1 MRTITTKRSQISLA
15 IIAASAA
22 LLGSQSAVAQS
33 DEDDNGMSSQPAIQ
47 APVIEEV
54 LTIGRLQSASDSIIS
69 ERIEQPFAADM
80 LGFDQISRAG
90 DADIASALG
99 RVTGLTVVDDQYVY
113 VRSLGE
119 RYSSVNLNGASVPS
133 PELTR
138 NVLPLDLFPS
148 TIVKTLKVQKA
159 FSPDL
164 PATFGGGNVNIRTK
178 GMPEDVVFDVSIGTG
193 WNTVNNDDGIFYSG
207 GDIDNGVPP
216 ELSRAITLYQGN
228 VTTNQIAQSMVGQG
242 QSISPEVR
250 AEAQQINRDLML
262 SLNRDVEIT
271 PQSLDPDYGGKLSLG
286 NSWYVS
292 DDWRIGALANVSYD
306 HEWRNKNQKKKGIGN
321 PDEVN
326 SDVQRTSEETRTLAA
341 VSGGVSFQEMHT
353 IEASGFYITDVEDR
367 AAISRGFDANNRE
380 SDGSQVLDYQTRYE
394 ERRLTIGQI
403 TGDHSFE
410 FDLTD
415 AIDELGVDWYYS
427 DSRAETAIPNE
438 VNIKASNLID
448 TDTGE
453 VTNTRLQSTTN
464 MASFGFLQLE
474 DNVTSYGYDV
484 ELPINF
490 GDTLLTFTGGYDYS
504 DKTRAY
510 YGYTAAINAPGVSN
524 DALEGTPGYVL
535 GDDNLSNL
543 DYNFDLTMDPGLGKE
558 SYIAAQKTD
567 AAYGMFDL
575 NIDYTWRLTG
585 GVRYEDFRQAVL
597 PVDLLDYTGQS
608 IVELNDDLEENPE
621 NYVVKDDGW
630 YPSLALTF
638 MNQGF
643 MGADDFQV
651 RASLA
656 QTVVRP
662 DLREVSDVQYLD
674 PELDVRVVGNP
685 NLDFSELDHFDLRTE
700 WFYPGGDNFTVS
712 FFYKDIVNPIEQARQ
727 PGSDDDI
734 LLTYYN
740 AESGEI
746 YGLEFEGLK
755 DIGAGFFVSGNLTL
769 SDSEI
774 VSPEGQGFTNTV
786 RRMTGQ
792 SEYVMNAQL
801 GFDSDDGMHTASLL
815 YNVFGDRVYY
825 AAVLDG
831 HDDAFEQPYHSV
843 DFVYTFYP
851 TETLSMKL
859 KLSNILDQDRE
870 FEQVNSDGEA
880 VTILTQEQGTGIG
893 LDFKYSF

>member
-1 MRTITTKRSQISLA
+1 MRTMTTKRSQLSLA

-22 LLGSQSAVAQS
+22 MFSGQSAVAQS
-33 DEDDNGMSSQPAIQ
+33 DDDDAGLSSPPSIQ

-54 LTIGRLQSASDSIIS
+54 LTIGRLQSASDSIVD
-69 ERIEQPFAADM
+69 ERLEQAFAADV

-90 DADIASALG
+90 DADVASALS

-119 RYSSVNLNGASVPS
+119 RYSSTQLNGAAVPS

-148 TIVKTLKVQKA
+148 SIVKTLKVQKA

-178 GMPEDVVFDVSIGTG
+178 GIPDDVVFDVSIGTG
-193 WNTVNNDDGIFYSG
+193 WDTANEDDGIFYAG
-207 GDIDNGVPP
+207 GDIDNGVPDA
-216 ELSRAITLYQGN
+216 LSRAITLYQGN
-228 VTTNQIAQSMVGQG
+228 ITTNEIAQSMVGQG
-242 QSISPEVR
+242 QSVSPEVR
-250 AEAQQINRDLML
+250 AQAQQINRDLML

-286 NSWYVS
+286 NSWYLG
-292 DDWRIGALANVSYD
+292 DDWRVGALANLSYD
-306 HEWRNKNQKKKGIGN
+306 HEWRNKNQEKKGIGN
-321 PDEVN
+321 PDTVN
-326 SDVQRTSEETRTLAA
+326 SDVQRTFEEVRQLAA
-341 VSGGVSFQEMHT
+341 INAGVSFQERHT
-353 IEASGFYITDVEDR
+353 IEASGFYITNVEDQ
-367 AAISRGFDANNRE
+367 ASISKGFDANNTQA
-380 SDGSQVLDYQTRYE
+380 DGSQVLDYKTRYE
-394 ERRLTIGQI
+394 ERRLTVGQL
-403 TGDHSFE
+403 TGDHA
-410 FDLTD
+410 FDLRFGD
-415 AIDELGVDWYYS
+415 VMDEVNVDWYYS
-427 DSRAETAIPNE
+427 DSTAETAIPNE
-438 VNIKASNLID
+438 VNIQASNRLNPQ
-448 TDTGE
+448 TGE
-453 VTNTRLQSTTN
+453 LITTRLLSTTN
-464 MASFGFLQLE
+464 MTTFGFLQLE
-474 DNVTSYGYDV
+474 DSVRSYGWDV
-484 ELPINF
+484 ELPLNF
-490 GDTLLTFTGGYDYS
+490 GDNLLTFTGGYDYS
-504 DKTRAY
+504 DKARAY
-510 YGYTAAINAPGVSN
+510 YGYTAAINAPGVSG
-524 DALEGTPGYVL
+524 DVLTGTPGVVL
-535 GDDNLSNL
+535 SDENLASLDN
-543 DYNFDLTMDPGLGKE
+543 NFDLTMDPGLGKE
-558 SYIAAQKTD
+558 SYIAAQMTD

-575 NIDYTWRLTG
+575 NIDYVWRITG

-597 PVDLLDYTGQS
+597 PVDLLDYTGES
-608 IVELNDDLEENPE
+608 IEDLNEELSKEDQ
-621 NYVVKDDGW
+621 NYAIKDDGW
-630 YPSLALTF
+630 YPSLAVTF

-651 RASLA
+651 RASVA

-685 NLDFSELDHFDLRTE
+685 NLDYSELDHFDLRTE
-700 WFYPGGDNFTVS
+700 WFYAGGDNFTIS
-712 FFYKDIVNPIEQARQ
+712 LFYKDIANPIEQARQ

-740 AESGEI
+740 AVSGEI

-774 VSPEGQGFTNTV
+774 VSPDGQGFTNIK

-801 GFDSDDGMHTASLL
+801 GFDSPDGMHTASLL

-825 AAVLDG
+825 ASVLNG
-831 HDDAFEQPYHSV
+831 HDDAYEQPYHSL
-843 DFVYTFYP
+843 DLVYTFYP

-859 KLSNILDQDRE
+859 KFSNILGQDRE
-870 FEQVNSDGEA
+870 FEQVNSAGEA
-880 VTILTQEQGTGIG
+880 VTILKQEQGTGIG
-893 LDFKYSF
+893 LDLKYSF